1 MVSNVTPNPYQ
12 YNNPFYKFL
21 SYNSPYYNS
30 FGSYGGNAF
39 APTYSQIPF
48 EDNNNI
54 NSFGNNPNL
63 VPSLNILPEAART
76 ISTRFT
82 VVPLVV
88 VSKETMTVVN
98 GAEIVGVSKQQPTMV
113 ITTFNNRILQ
123 CTPAVK
129 IVLDEPLVI
138 YSLKNSIPFPSEI
151 LVRHGNYRIPIRVGA
166 VIAPIGQNT
175 YVSADTPVY
184 LKIVYAISTT
194 PLNVDYINNVKD
206 VAVPPDTDTVVVENE
221 PALPLPP
228 KNVTILNFPETIGEP
243 SVSVDE
249 EDEELGKLL
258 LLFKC
263 FIGKAAYITA

>member
-1 MVSNVTPNPYQ
+1 MTPNPYL

-21 SYNSPYYNS
+21 GYNSPYYNS
-30 FGSYGGNAF
+30 LGSYGGNAF
-39 APTYSQIPF
+39 GPTYSQIPF

-54 NSFGNNPNL
+54 NSFTNNPNL
-63 VPSLNILPEAART
+63 VPSLNILPEVPRT

-82 VVPLVV
+82 VVPMVV
-88 VSKETMTVVN
+88 VSKETMTMVN
-98 GAEIVGVSKQQPTMV
+98 RAEIMGVSKQQPTMV
-113 ITTFNNRILQ
+113 IRTPDNRIMQ

-129 IVLDEPLVI
+129 IVLDEPLVV
-138 YSLKNSIPFPSEI
+138 YSLKSSILFPSDI
-151 LVRHGNYRIPIRVGA
+151 LIRHGNYRIPIRVGT

-175 YVSADTPVY
+175 YVSAETPVY
-184 LKIVYAISTT
+184 LKIVYAVSTT

-206 VAVPPDTDTVVVENE
+206 VAVPPNTDTVVVENE

-249 EDEELGKLL
+249 EDDELGKLL
-258 LLFKC
+258 PLF
-263 FIGKAAYITA
+263 